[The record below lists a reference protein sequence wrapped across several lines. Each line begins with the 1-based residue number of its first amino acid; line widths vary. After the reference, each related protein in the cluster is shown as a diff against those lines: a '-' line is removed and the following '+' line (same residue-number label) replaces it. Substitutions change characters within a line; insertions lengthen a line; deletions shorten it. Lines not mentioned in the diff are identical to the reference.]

1 MDGSYGREKR
11 RIWAWLS
18 GVVLAASLL
27 AGCGSSAG
35 LGYAEKLDNVYASSD
50 EGPQNRQD
58 KKEEGEKVRK
68 EEDLFQASFTDAKG
82 NRSVQ
87 SYRSSEEFLHK
98 NGFQDVPPSAEFRDE
113 NGNLL
118 VELYLREDGEMGC
131 GIWHTM
137 WALPNVSMKGFVFQE
152 SGVELWDYYQ
162 EHYIV
167 VTNHQQDVIID
178 GRKQYFYLY
187 GEDGIPIGRLSLQEK
202 SNEEHQGYVVSEFT
216 HYIIATDLF
225 DYSVHDENVTITGIR
240 EEYEELLWDY
250 MGKRGC
256 LEIPDTIEG
265 LPVTKIGESAFE
277 NMEIEKVRLP
287 KYVEIIDNNAFRN
300 TGVISCDFARCYDL
314 KKLGDGA
321 FENCHLQNNDY
332 SALGM
337 EEIGERAFAGN
348 PELTQVNFIQGDVRI
363 GKDAFADC
371 GEEMT
376 LYVGRSKAE
385 TGGQVENYATEY
397 GYQVIYAVGTQ
408 IHVPSEPYLL
418 TPEIGSFF
426 YGELGGTYDDWG
438 EDKWCTFEEAEDA
451 PNFGFRD
458 WQWIGCSKWCHI
470 ADFTHQMEASS
481 ELPSA
486 TGRYQADNVI
496 SENRGFAWVE
506 GVEGAGIGEYL
517 VYDQIVLSQSLIERS
532 GNKIYRAGDCCDDGY
547 IDYTQICIV
556 NGYARDEQVWQ
567 ENGRVKTLLLYVE
580 DQPYAYLALQ
590 DTMNPQYF
598 TLPQEDIKV
607 ANGEE
612 VTFKFEIEE
621 VYPGTMYEDT
631 CLTGVVVDFG
641 NVPDWH

>member
-1 MDGSYGREKR
+1 MGGNCGKGKKL
-11 RIWAWLS
+11 IWVWLS
-18 GVVLAASLL
+18 GMLL
-27 AGCGSSAG
+27 ATPLFTGCGNSTDID
-35 LGYAEKLDNVYASSD
+35 YMEKTDNVYTFSD
-50 EGPQNRQD
+50 EEPQNVQD
-58 KKEEGEKVRK
+58 KKEEGEKVQ
-68 EEDLFQASFTDAKG
+68 EEGALFQAAVTDAKG
-82 NRSVQ
+82 NRSVE

-113 NGNLL
+113 DGNLL

-137 WALPNVSMKGFVFQE
+137 WGLPEASMKGFGFQE

-167 VTNHQQDVIID
+167 VHNYQKDVITD

-187 GEDGIPIGRLSLQEK
+187 AEDGIPTGRLCLQEK
-202 SNEEHQGYVVSEFT
+202 SNAEHQEYVVSEFT

-225 DYSVHDENVTITGIR
+225 AYSVQNENVTVTGIR
-240 EEYEELLWDY
+240 EEYEEILWDY

-265 LPVTKIGESAFE
+265 FPVTEIGESAFE
-277 NMEIEKVRLP
+277 NMEIEEVRLP

-300 TGVISCDFARCYDL
+300 TGVKSCYFARYYDL

-321 FENCHLQNNDY
+321 FENCNLQNNEY

-337 EEIGERAFAGN
+337 GQIGERAFAGN
-348 PELTQVNFIQGDVRI
+348 SELTWVNFIQGDVRI

-385 TGGQVENYATEY
+385 TGGQVEAYATEHV
-397 GYQVIYAVGTQ
+397 YQVMYAVGTQ
-408 IHVPSEPYLL
+408 IHVPPEPYLL

-438 EDKWCTFEEAEDA
+438 EDKWCSFEEAEDA

-470 ADFTHQMEASS
+470 ADFTHQMSASS

-486 TGRYQADNVI
+486 TGRYQADNAI
-496 SENRGFAWVE
+496 RENRGFAWVE
-506 GVEGAGIGEYL
+506 GAEGEGIGEYL
-517 VYDQIVLSQSLIERS
+517 VYDQMVLSLSLIEDS
-532 GNKIYRAGDCCDDGY
+532 GNKIFRAGDFCDDGY

-567 ENGRVKTLLLYVE
+567 ENGRVKTFMMYVY
-580 DQPYAYLALQ
+580 DQPYALLELE
-590 DTMNPQYF
+590 DTIDPQYF
-598 TLPQEDIKV
+598 TIPQGDIRV

-612 VTFKFEIEE
+612 VTFKFVIEE
-621 VYPGTMYEDT
+621 VYPGTVYEDT
-631 CLTGVVVDFG
+631 CITGIVIDFG
-641 NVPDWH
+641 NVPYGH